1 MSHSGEPRSS
11 LKGFD
16 PPRFERDPISPTNT
30 TRICLEEQLFFQ
42 PLDGN
47 PDDEALRDW
56 ESEGGAVPASSLP
69 TPS

>member
-1 MSHSGEPRSS
+1 MRSAQPTQREFAFGERS
-11 LKGFD
+11 
-16 PPRFERDPISPTNT
+16 
-30 TRICLEEQLFFQ
+30 FFQ
-42 PLDGN
+42 PADDK